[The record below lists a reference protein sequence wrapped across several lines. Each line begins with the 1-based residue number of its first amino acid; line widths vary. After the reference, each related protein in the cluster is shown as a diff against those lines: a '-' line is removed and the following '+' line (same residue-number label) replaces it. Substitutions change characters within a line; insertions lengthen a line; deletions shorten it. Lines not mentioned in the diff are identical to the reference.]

1 MSRRTIITVVISI
14 VCACVGVV
22 VYYNIDPA
30 QSVFAPK
37 CAFRLLTGC
46 DCPACGGQRALH
58 AALHGQWLDALRFNP
73 FLLLSVPY
81 ATAVF
86 YTSFGKSRLAVT
98 LKRIVQH
105 RITVMSYV
113 VLFFL
118 WWILRNTPLWH
129 NLVR

>member
-14 VCACVGVV
+14 VCACVGVT

-37 CAFRLLTGC
+37 CAFRLLTGY

-81 ATAVF
+81 VVAVF
-86 YTSFGKSRLAVT
+86 YTSFGKSRLAVA

-105 RITVMSYV
+105 RITVLCYV
-113 VLFFL
+113 FLFFL

-129 NLVR
+129 HLVS